1 MDPGERR
8 KTGRPGDN
16 SVNLLDIPAGLWAEK
31 FRELG
36 EPPYRGRQTAHWV
49 FRKGVTDPQ
58 AMTNLPPS
66 TRTRLEEEEM
76 LGIPSLESAHISVDG
91 TRKLALRLADSPVI
105 ESVLIPRKGRMTL
118 CLSTQ
123 AGCGIGCRFCRTAA
137 MGLIRNLSPS
147 EILGQ
152 WIQAMRHLGGSG
164 EPSTDRLL
172 IDHIVFMGMGEPLA
186 NLDALVVAIRSLTHP
201 EGIGLSPRRITVSTS
216 GLVPKMRLLGEAN
229 LGVQLAVS
237 LCAPDDLLRREI
249 MPVGRIYSIAEI
261 LEACREFPLKN
272 RERVT
277 FEYVLLGGKNDRP
290 EQARALGR
298 LLAPFRSKVNLI
310 PFNPFPGSPFERPEG
325 DVVQVFA
332 DILSGF
338 HITATIRKSMG
349 PDVLAACGQL
359 ARENIPAAGSEYR
372 EETVS

>member
-1 MDPGERR
+1 M
-8 KTGRPGDN
+8 
-16 SVNLLDIPAGLWAEK
+16 NLLDLPASQWPDK
-31 FRELG
+31 FQELG
-36 EPPYRGRQTAHWV
+36 EASYRGRQTAHWV
-49 FRKGVTDPQ
+49 FRKGITDPR

-66 TRTRLEEEEM
+66 TRALLEEERR
-76 LGIPSLESAHISVDG
+76 LGIPSLESAHTSVDG
-91 TRKLALRLADSPVI
+91 TRKLALRLADGPVI

-152 WIQAMRHLGGSG
+152 WIQAMRLLGF
-164 EPSTDRLL
+164 PTDRAKEGLS
-172 IDHIVFMGMGEPLA
+172 IDHVVFMGMGEPLA
-186 NLDALVVAIRSLTHP
+186 NLDALIPAIRSLTHP
-201 EGIGLSPRRITVSTS
+201 DGIGLSPRRITVSTS

-229 LGVQLAVS
+229 LGIQLAVS

-261 LEACREFPLKN
+261 LEACREFPLRN

-277 FEYVLLGGKNDRP
+277 FEYVLLKGKNDRP
-290 EQARALGR
+290 EQARSLGR

-310 PFNPFPGSPFERPEG
+310 PFNPFPGSPFERPEEE
-325 DVVQVFA
+325 VVQGFA

-338 HITATIRKSMG
+338 HITATVRKSMG

-359 ARENIPAAGSEYR
+359 ARERVASAGAEY
-372 EETVS
+372 

>member
-1 MDPGERR
+1 M
-8 KTGRPGDN
+8 
-16 SVNLLDIPAGLWAEK
+16 NLLDFPAGQWPDK
-31 FRELG
+31 FQELG
-36 EPPYRGRQTAHWV
+36 EAPYRGRQTAHWV
-49 FRKGVTDPQ
+49 FRKGLADPR
-58 AMTNLPPS
+58 AMSNLPPS
-66 TRTRLEEEEM
+66 TRSLLEEERM
-76 LGIPSLESAHISVDG
+76 LGIPSLESAHTSVDG
-91 TRKLALRLADSPVI
+91 TRKLALRLDDGPII

-123 AGCGIGCRFCRTAA
+123 AGCGIGCRFCRTAS

-152 WIQAMRHLGGSG
+152 WIQAMRQLGTT
-164 EPSTDRLL
+164 TDRTKEGLA
-172 IDHIVFMGMGEPLA
+172 IDHVVFMGMGEPLA
-186 NLDALVVAIRSLTHP
+186 NLDALIPAIRSLTHP
-201 EGIGLSPRRITVSTS
+201 DGIGLSPRRITVSTS

-261 LEACREFPLKN
+261 LEACRVFPLRN

-277 FEYVLLGGKNDRP
+277 FEYVLLRDKNDRP

-298 LLAPFRSKVNLI
+298 LLAPFRSKVNII
-310 PFNPFPGSPFERPEG
+310 PFNPFPGSPFERPEEE
-325 DVVQVFA
+325 VVQGFA

-359 ARENIPAAGSEYR
+359 AREKIASAGAEYR
-372 EETVS
+372 EETVP